1 MLRLAAVDP
10 PPLAAA
16 LVNASAF
23 VLTGYVGDV
32 ASLSVSGGVGAYTYS
47 VGDDFAV
54 DTDGLL
60 RLALAQSNVATLTA
74 TVVIDDSHDNT
85 APITAGYTL
94 LVVEQ
99 LRFTSAPPVT
109 IITSIRGSYTR
120 PRPWAASATLVIFGH
135 PPIRRLCPPTLT
147 SVPTTAR
154 FVFNK
159 H

>member
-74 TVVIDDSHDNT
+74 TVVMTI
-85 APITAGYTL
+85 
-94 LVVEQ
+94 
-99 LRFTSAPPVT
+99 VT
-109 IITSIRGSYTR
+109 TTR
-120 PRPWAASATLVIFGH
+120 
-135 PPIRRLCPPTLT
+135 RR
-147 SVPTTAR
+147 
-154 FVFNK
+154 
-159 H
+159 